1 MIRPPL
7 TLTRRFVGSYFLFS
21 LAGLFTFLVASLLLA
36 WQGLL
41 TSLVAVAVLM
51 PLVILIG
58 GGLHV
63 RSQLR
68 TSEAIESQLNEIA
81 RLPQG
86 EPIHLKALLDS
97 HAIAQGWNRLREA
110 VNSAKSW
117 ELIEARLTSGLEATG
132 GEFREILSALAD
144 GILMTEPDGRITFSN
159 ASALLLLGVEDNES
173 LRERK
178 IQDVLREKFPDQAD
192 DLELKWSKP
201 LPVVVMELK
210 KGPDLSLGV
219 LRLSRTRIVRDGAD
233 AIWMWSL
240 RDVTQQKLVDE
251 MRNQF
256 VFSATHE
263 LRTPLTNLKALAET
277 LVLSDQISV
286 EDQKQFCNMINSE
299 ATRLSRFVDEVL
311 NLSQMESGAMSIV
324 RTETDMERLLAEVI
338 AHVQPEIDRKRI
350 AFNAKLPAK
359 LPKLQID
366 KDKIIAAIVNLLGNA
381 VKYTPEEG
389 RVDFL
394 VKADESRM
402 LIEVEDSGYGISPE
416 DLPRIFDKFFRSE
429 DDRVRRETGTGLGL
443 AFTREVIQIHGGHI
457 AATSEL
463 GKGSRFSVSLPI
475 GE

>member
-299 ATRLSRFVDEVL
+299 ATRLSRFVDELL